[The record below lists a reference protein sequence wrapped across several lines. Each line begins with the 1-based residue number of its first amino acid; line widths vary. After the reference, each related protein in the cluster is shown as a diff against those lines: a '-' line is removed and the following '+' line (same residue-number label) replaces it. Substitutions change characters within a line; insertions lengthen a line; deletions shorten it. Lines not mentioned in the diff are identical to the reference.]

1 MTRFFLERPVVNPSL
16 GSLTLMEIVET
27 VLFFYQT
34 NSPNLLSCFYQ
45 RTQGIID
52 QRLEAAE
59 GIRQELRRVD
69 KVALCLTPIYFFRWP
84 RNFRTLVRTLL
95 RRTSHPVCPGLNLR
109 SILYLSI
116 PGQVQRWGVL
126 LSRRRGTAKAL
137 RS

>member
-1 MTRFFLERPVVNPSL
+1 MSHRDTVIDGSVQDSYQEAYDYDPKVICLMTRFFLERPAVNPSL

-69 KVALCLTPIYFFRWP
+69 KVALCLTP
-84 RNFRTLVRTLL
+84 
-95 RRTSHPVCPGLNLR
+95 S
-109 SILYLSI
+109 
-116 PGQVQRWGVL
+116 
-126 LSRRRGTAKAL
+126 
-137 RS
+137 